1 MDDIEIFI
9 IKFEEFKRKLKL
21 RDACNEVIKAYESKD
36 ETAIENALGKFVLL
50 MVQLDC
56 LK

>member
-1 MDDIEIFI
+1 MGGIEIFI
-9 IKFEEFKRKLKL
+9 KL
-21 RDACNEVIKAYESKD
+21 RDICDEVIKAYESENQK
-36 ETAIENALGKFVLL
+36 AIENALGKFMLL

>member
-1 MDDIEIFI
+1 MDGIEIFI
-9 IKFEEFKRKLKL
+9 KL

-36 ETAIENALGKFVLL
+36 ETAIENALGKFMLL